1 MIIEQKT
8 VYLSSVAG
16 ANSKLY
22 IDVPQKAMSF
32 TFTVV
37 PRVGGDDLQIN
48 RLTKLYDNYS
58 IDSIDYNGIGLHAF
72 SFTPI
77 ISGLTENAL
86 RQGACVLFAGE
97 KRLVWEVQALPGV
110 DVNCTLSIAFYD
122 EVVANTSF
130 CGMFD
135 SQKIVAAGVTVDEFL
150 YLPKVAR
157 YEILLSVL
165 NAVIPVTQD
174 VRDMYEIGLPDGSAV
189 LNTVSGAI
197 ASNVTPQSVVQ
208 AAYVSRAAHNMFRWR
223 VQGHAANPVHVGLMI
238 YNYL

>member
-1 MIIEQKT
+1 MIIEHKT
-8 VYLSSVAG
+8 VYQSSVGG
-16 ANSKLY
+16 ANSTLY

-58 IDSIDYNGIGLHAF
+58 IDGIDYNGIGLHAF

-77 ISGLTENAL
+77 LSGLTENAL

-97 KRLVWEVQALPGV
+97 KRLVWEVQALAGV
-110 DVNCTLSIAFYD
+110 DVHCALSITFYD

-130 CGMFD
+130 CGLYD
-135 SQKIVAAGVTVDEFL
+135 RQKIVAGGVTVDEFL
-150 YLPKVAR
+150 YLPKVPR
-157 YEILLSVL
+157 YEILLGVL
-165 NAVIPVTQD
+165 NAVVPVGND

-197 ASNVTPQSVVQ
+197 ASNTTPQSVVQ

-223 VQGHAANPVHVGLMI
+223 VQGHAVNPVHVGLMI